1 MKRGFGL
8 LEVLVAAVV
17 LAFLLV
23 GLNIMQKGNREAV
36 LRIRSRD
43 AAQTI
48 AQDFLDSLSKLGVSS
63 IHTGDTIKRVVLY
76 EWEGQNN
83 IIASLTYTIDA
94 TITADP
100 AHKQVER
107 SEFTKATSADSV
119 HTISKNIDLKVSWP
133 FKNSTQSI
141 SMSRIVK

>member
-23 GLNIMQKGNREAV
+23 GLNTMQKGNREAV

-43 AAQTI
+43 AAQII
-48 AQDFLDSLSKLGVSS
+48 AQDFLDSLSRLGLSS
-63 IHTGDTIKRVVLY
+63 IVGDEIIEGRVY
-76 EWEGQNN
+76 EWKGQNN
-83 IIASLTYTIDA
+83 MTASLEYTIDA
-94 TITADP
+94 KITETNTVTEQSNLENLT
-100 AHKQVER
+100 H
-107 SEFTKATSADSV
+107 TTS
-119 HTISKNIDLKVSWP
+119 KKIDLTVSWP
-133 FKNSTQSI
+133 FKKSTQSI